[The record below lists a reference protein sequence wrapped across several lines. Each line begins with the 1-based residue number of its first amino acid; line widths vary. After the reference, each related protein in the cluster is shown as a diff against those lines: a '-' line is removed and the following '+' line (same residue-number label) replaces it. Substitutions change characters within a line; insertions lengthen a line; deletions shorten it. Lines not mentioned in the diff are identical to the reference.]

1 MGTPASGTDNF
12 VVHQR
17 EVTVV
22 SYMTSN
28 EEREES
34 PEERTERERII
45 YESILRSEGETTP
58 VDDDMGVDGFGGTQ
72 ARSTTVV
79 TPIVQ
84 TSQLPPG
91 ADLPINPED
100 VAWGALEGEADES
113 QIILQQLITM
123 LQRNATNMNPV
134 DITEARRTLEQSASK
149 GSAAAITALRI

>member
-1 MGTPASGTDNF
+1 MKVSSGAKGKQHLL
-12 VVHQR
+12 V
-17 EVTVV
+17 
-22 SYMTSN
+22 MTWGS
-28 EEREES
+28 
-34 PEERTERERII
+34 TA
-45 YESILRSEGETTP
+45 L
-58 VDDDMGVDGFGGTQ
+58 GVTQ

-91 ADLPINPED
+91 ADLPINPDD

-123 LQRNATNMNPV
+123 LQRNATNTNPV

-149 GSAAAITALRI
+149 GSTAAQTALRILKPTFYNVPESL